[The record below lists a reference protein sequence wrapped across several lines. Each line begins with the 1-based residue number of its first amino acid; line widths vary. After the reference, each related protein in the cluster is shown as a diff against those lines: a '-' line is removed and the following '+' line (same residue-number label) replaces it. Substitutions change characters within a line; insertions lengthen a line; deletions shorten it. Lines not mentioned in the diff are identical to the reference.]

1 MCHAWGMDTSLFS
14 AWPLAAVL
22 AVFAAAALAILAAG
36 IRMSREADRLAD
48 LTGWGEAIFGAIL
61 LGGSTSLSGIVT
73 SVSTAY
79 EGHAPLAIS
88 NAVGG
93 IAVQTAFLA
102 IADMFYRRANLEHA
116 AASVENMMYSALLI
130 ALLSLP
136 LAAIASPETAV
147 WQVHPASLL
156 LIGGYLYGMRL
167 VAQARARPYWRPIRT
182 AETRADVPEQAT
194 LDHISMPLTWL
205 RFALLAAVVGVSGY
219 LVGQAGIALAGRTGL
234 SETVVGSL
242 FTAIVTSLPE
252 LVTSV
257 AAVRQGALTL
267 AVGAVVGGNCFDV
280 LFIAL
285 SDLGYRQGSIYHA
298 LTVQESYLLG
308 LTILLNA
315 VLLLGMLRREKAGIA
330 NIGFESFLVVVF
342 YLTGIGLLFT

>member
-1 MCHAWGMDTSLFS
+1 MDTSLFS
-14 AWPLAAVL
+14 AWPLAAVVG
-22 AVFAAAALAILAAG
+22 VFVAAAAAILAAG
-36 IRMSREADRLAD
+36 IQMSREADRLAD

-79 EGHAPLAIS
+79 DGYAPLAVS

-116 AASVENMMYSALLI
+116 AASVENMMYGALLI

-136 LAAIASPETAV
+136 VAAIATPEVAPLG
-147 WQVHPASLL
+147 VHPVSLL
-156 LIGGYLYGMRL
+156 LVAGYLYGMRL
-167 VAQARARPYWRPIRT
+167 VAQARARPYWRPIAT
-182 AETRADVPEQAT
+182 AETREDVPEQTT
-194 LDHISMPLTWL
+194 LDHINMPATWV
-205 RFALLAAVVGVSGY
+205 RFALLAAVVGIAGY
-219 LVGQAGIALAGRTGL
+219 LVGQAGIAVANRTGL

-285 SDLGYRQGSIYHA
+285 SDVGYQQGSLYHA
-298 LTVQESYLLG
+298 LTLQESYLLG
-308 LTILLNA
+308 LTILVNA

-342 YLTGIGLLFT
+342 YLGGIGLLFL